1 MKTKKKIIIAGS
13 IVAASIVVAIGIN
26 QFVYKGKPWD
36 YVQTEKQLK
45 KSEQKK
51 KDQFNE
57 LKSDNFPTIQEA
69 VKYLQQTT
77 GKKNLTEVNIHKIK
91 NILDK
96 KYGKDKSNIIWASWV
111 LNENMTPEQIKEQE
125 IFLAQKDE
133 KRTDFV
139 GTSSKLYTTDLYNLN
154 DISTKSNFFAGLY
167 MFPQLTFDKEK
178 LHWTKDNSYEI
189 SSPTFFSFSPSV
201 VENITNEK
209 ELSKNKDKLEKGVGT
224 IVVFVKI
231 PDKEISTDK
240 FRKYIS
246 TLDVKF
252 NGVKLDLAKSK
263 DDKSMDG
270 LQLTSFEDLS
280 GKTKFKDADEIFP
293 NSIIPVCFDVIADKI
308 SDGEKIS
315 VKINDFG
322 PFELNEN
329 STGENI
335 TF

>member
-1 MKTKKKIIIAGS
+1 METKRKLIIAGS
-13 IVAASIVVAIGIN
+13 IITAVIIIAAGIN
-26 QFVYKGKPWD
+26 QFVYKGKLWD
-36 YVQTEKQLK
+36 HVQTEKQSK
-45 KSEQKK
+45 KS
-51 KDQFNE
+51 
-57 LKSDNFPTIQEA
+57 KSTSDSFPTIQEA
-69 VKYLQQTT
+69 VKYLQQKT
-77 GKKNLTEVNIHKIK
+77 GKKDLTEVNIHEIK

-96 KYGKDKSNIIWASWV
+96 KYGKSKANIIWASWV
-111 LNENMTPEQIKEQE
+111 LNENMTPDQIKEQK

-139 GTSSKLYTTDLYNLN
+139 GTSSKLYTTDLYDLN

-178 LHWTKDNSYEI
+178 LHWTKDNGYEI
-189 SSPTFFSFSPSV
+189 SSPTFFGFSPSF
-201 VENITNEK
+201 VENMTNEK
-209 ELSKNKDKLEKGVGT
+209 ELLKNKDKLEKGVGT

-252 NGVKLDLAKSK
+252 NGVKLDLARSN
-263 DDKSMDG
+263 DDKSMNG

-293 NSIIPVCFDVIADKI
+293 NSIIPVCFDVISDKI
-308 SDGEKIS
+308 SDGEKVS

-329 STGENI
+329 GKGENI